1 MFKPISRLI
10 HRTPWWGL
18 LLAGAAVLLMLVL
31 FTVPL
36 QVLQLTE
43 RDASV
48 AEKRAVQREI
58 EHAVRDSGLGV
69 AEIVLARVRQ
79 RAVDPQRQRELDR
92 VLQDIARARSDGARD
107 GVLQQAH
114 DAARDA
120 LEVAQE
126 AAQTELDAATE
137 ALEAAREARTD
148 ALGGLRTKGLDV
160 SGAERSFDEMIKAA
174 EAKVAVASTALD
186 GVRQGMERLGNVPA
200 PVEAASAPEGSASTV
215 AGAVLDPALR
225 DNIRQRVQSDMWRA
239 GIGSVLILVFI
250 PLFVVLLVAK
260 YFIDRSHNALAYAEQ
275 QQEEAQLSHLQRQM
289 TEARLQALQ
298 AQVEPHFLYNTLAN
312 VQALTE
318 IDPPAAN
325 ILVGH
330 LIDYLRAALPKMR
343 QSSST
348 VGQELERSRAYL
360 NILKM
365 RMGERLG
372 FDIVCDDA
380 LRELPFP
387 PMMLPTLVENA
398 IKHGLEPKREGGHI
412 TIEVERTHASG
423 EDRLLLK
430 VRDNGAGLSEQE
442 TQSGTGVGLSNL
454 RERLLGLFGTQA
466 RFELRASDAGGVEAV
481 IDLPVAALH
490 RSQNALLA
498 APASARASGIAAE
511 PLSVWQRFWGVTR
524 RTHSLWTLVLS
535 RTFVVLM
542 AVLLVLFFVV
552 QIGLLLGVAPV
563 VVDNLQI
570 DGLEG
575 KAIGSLGLFVAF
587 GVLALVLS
595 LVLLLLYGL
604 GFLFVGVLV
613 FVIGALLL
621 GLSPVFAPL
630 VLIGLVIY
638 WLWRNHRN
646 RVEERIRLRGQQRQ
660 P

>member
-1 MFKPISRLI
+1 MFKPISRFI
-10 HRTPWWGL
+10 HRMPWWGL
-18 LLAGAAVLLMLVL
+18 LLAGASVLLLLVL

-43 RDASV
+43 RDAPV
-48 AEKRAVQREI
+48 AEKRAVKREI
-58 EHAVRDSGLGV
+58 EQAVRDSGLSV
-69 AEIVLARVRQ
+69 AQLVLGRVRQ
-79 RAVDPQRQRELDR
+79 RAEDPQRQRELDR
-92 VLQDIARARSDGARD
+92 VLQEISRARGEGVRD
-107 GVLQQAH
+107 SVRQAAH

-120 LEVAQE
+120 LETAE
-126 AAQTELDAATE
+126 DAAQTELDAAQD
-137 ALEAAREARTD
+137 ALETART
-148 ALGGLRTKGLDV
+148 ARAEGLEGLREKGLDV
-160 SGAERSFDEMIKAA
+160 RAAEKSFDDIVRAA
-174 EAKVAVASTALD
+174 EAKLAAKQTALD
-186 GVRQGMERLGNVPA
+186 GVREAMERLGPLPPEA
-200 PVEAASAPEGSASTV
+200 AASAPEATASV
-215 AGAVLDPALR
+215 PAVVELSPALR
-225 DNIRQRVQSDMWRA
+225 DSIRQRVQSDMWRA
-239 GIGSVLILVFI
+239 GIGSVLILIFI

-260 YFIDRSHNALAYAEQ
+260 YFIDRSHNAEAYARKQE
-275 QQEEAQLSHLQRQM
+275 EEAQLSHLQRQM

-325 ILVGH
+325 TLVGH

-348 VGQELERSRAYL
+348 VGQELDRARAYL

-365 RMGERLG
+365 RMGERLS
-372 FDIVCDDA
+372 FDIVCEDA
-380 LRELPFP
+380 LRDLPFP

-412 TIEVERTHASG
+412 AIEVGRTQADE
-423 EDRLLLK
+423 EDRLQLK

-442 TQSGTGVGLSNL
+442 TQGGTGVGLSNL
-454 RERLLGLFGTQA
+454 RERLLGLFAGRA
-466 RFELRASDAGGVEAV
+466 RFELHANEQGGGVEAV

-490 RSQNALLA
+490 RSESALTGTA
-498 APASARASGIAAE
+498 TTASITTGPVG

-524 RTHSLWTLVLS
+524 RTHSLWALVLS

-552 QIGLLLGVAPV
+552 QIGVLSGLAPV

-570 DGLEG
+570 DGVEG

-587 GVLALVLS
+587 GVVALVLS
-595 LVLLLLYGL
+595 LLLLLLYGL

-613 FVIGALLL
+613 FVIGAVLL
-621 GLSPVFAPL
+621 GLSPVLAPMVL
-630 VLIGLVIY
+630 VGLVVF
-638 WLWRNHRN
+638 WLWRNHRR
-646 RVEERIRLRGQQRQ
+646 RVEARIRLREQQRQ
-660 P
+660 S